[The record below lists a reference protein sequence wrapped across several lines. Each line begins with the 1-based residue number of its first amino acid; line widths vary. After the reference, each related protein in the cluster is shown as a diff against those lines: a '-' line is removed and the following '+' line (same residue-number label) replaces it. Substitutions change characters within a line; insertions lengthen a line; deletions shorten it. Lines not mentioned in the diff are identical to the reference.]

1 MYTKPAT
8 ITMIVFIE
16 NTQIEKQKSAFNDH
30 FKIYINIFS
39 SNIKQFLYSAL
50 V

>member
-30 FKIYINIFS
+30 FKIYINI
-39 SNIKQFLYSAL
+39 YSHPIL
-50 V
+50 NSFYTVL